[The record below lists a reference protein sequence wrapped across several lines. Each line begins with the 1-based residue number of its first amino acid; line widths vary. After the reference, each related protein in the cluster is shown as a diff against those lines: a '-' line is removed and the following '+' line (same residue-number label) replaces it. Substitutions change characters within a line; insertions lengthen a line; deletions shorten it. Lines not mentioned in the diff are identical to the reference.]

1 MEKQTL
7 VYLLLGSNIGS
18 RNANLRRARQLIGQR
33 VGPLCHQSALY
44 ETEPWGVRDQP
55 LYLNQALSVAT
66 TLKPRELLR
75 TLKAIEAEMGRT
87 RGARWHARLI
97 DIDILL
103 FGQLVYAENGL
114 QIPHPGLPQRNFAL
128 IPLMEIA
135 GQVMHPTRGLTIE
148 ELYWASRD
156 PLEVYLYTEEE

>member
-18 RNANLRRARQLIGQR
+18 RSANLHRARQLIGQR
-33 VGPLCHQSALY
+33 VGPIRRQSALY
-44 ETEPWGVRDQP
+44 ETEPWGVADQP
-55 LYLNQALSVAT
+55 LYLNQAVAVAT
-66 TLKPRELLR
+66 TLEPRPLLH
-75 TLKAIEAEMGRT
+75 TLKAIEGEMGRAQT
-87 RGARWHARLI
+87 PRWHARLI

-103 FGQLVYAENGL
+103 FGQLVCAENGL

-128 IPLMEIA
+128 VPLMEIA
-135 GQVMHPTRGLTIE
+135 AQIVHPVEGRTIE
-148 ELYWASRD
+148 ALYQASRD